1 MKKSIKR
8 ISTLA
13 LSTLMAVSAIG
24 GVTASAAETTTAQP
38 ELRTIYFVNNK
49 CWPNV
54 HAYLSDTEGDQ
65 KVAENAQYPGVEL
78 EPIGTTTVI
87 GGEEKNVYK
96 FTVDTDKYDTFTISS
111 VGNGDPKTNEVNL
124 DWTGSNCFYLGA
136 YDVALP
142 HKDFSEK
149 DVKTASANEYYFINN
164 KDWDNVYAYTWEKNG
179 STVIER
185 KGAFQGTQELEKVGT
200 TYTLDGKP
208 HDVYKVVVNDKDQG
222 IIFNEG
228 FEHGQQSSD
237 ISLQYK
243 WGGANSI
250 SLDKDNKAE
259 IGHFFDAELKN
270 ISAVKPLASD
280 GSQQITVK
288 TNGTE
293 PTVTFVRTG
302 GSVAGAT
309 KVEKIADG
317 EFAVTVPEGTFLS
330 IDITVNGSTSNFD
343 VNSNTTEISL

>member
-8 ISTLA
+8 ISTLTLSA
-13 LSTLMAVSAIG
+13 LIAVSAIG
-24 GVTASAAETTTAQP
+24 GVTASAAETTTEP

-54 HAYLSDTEGDQ
+54 HAYLCDTEGDQ

-111 VGNGDPKTNEVNL
+111 VGNGDPKTNEVHL
-124 DWTGSNCFYLGA
+124 DWTGCNCFYLGA

-149 DVKTASANEYYFINN
+149 DVKPSSANEYYFINN

-185 KGAFQGTQELEKVGT
+185 KGAFPGTQEIEKVGT
-200 TYTLDGKP
+200 TYILDGKP

-222 IIFNEG
+222 ILFNEG

-237 ISLQYK
+237 VSLQYK
-243 WGGANSI
+243 WGGANAI
-250 SLDKDNKAE
+250 SLDENNNAL
-259 IGHFFDAELKN
+259 ISRFFDAELNN
-270 ISAVKPLASD
+270 ITAPKPLSSD
-280 GSQQITVK
+280 GTQKITII
-288 TNGTE
+288 TEAGE

-302 GSVAGAT
+302 GSVAAAT
-309 KVEKIADG
+309 AVEKVADNTY
-317 EFAVTVPEGTFLS
+317 AVTVPEGTFLS
-330 IDITVNGSTSNFD
+330 VDITVNGSFKSID
-343 VNSNTTEISL
+343 VNSDTTEILI

>member
-1 MKKSIKR
+1 MEIK
-8 ISTLA
+8 
-13 LSTLMAVSAIG
+13 
-24 GVTASAAETTTAQP
+24 
-38 ELRTIYFVNNK
+38 
-49 CWPNV
+49 
-54 HAYLSDTEGDQ
+54 
-65 KVAENAQYPGVEL
+65 
-78 EPIGTTTVI
+78 
-87 GGEEKNVYK
+87 
-96 FTVDTDKYDTFTISS
+96 
-111 VGNGDPKTNEVNL
+111 
-124 DWTGSNCFYLGA
+124 
-136 YDVALP
+136 
-142 HKDFSEK
+142 
-149 DVKTASANEYYFINN
+149 
-164 KDWDNVYAYTWEKNG
+164 
-179 STVIER
+179 R

-330 IDITVNGSTSNFD
+330 VDITVNGSTSNFD